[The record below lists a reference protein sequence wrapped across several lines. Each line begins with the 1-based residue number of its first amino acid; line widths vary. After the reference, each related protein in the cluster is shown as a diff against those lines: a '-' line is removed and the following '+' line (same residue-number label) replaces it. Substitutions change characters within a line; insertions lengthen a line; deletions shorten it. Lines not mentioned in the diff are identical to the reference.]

1 MLLETVM
8 SYSISGAPERFAAI
22 GRAMGARDGDG
33 SHERTAREAV
43 RLVGNLCRELKIPSL
58 AEWGVEEE
66 TLKGLAPKMAQDAID
81 SGSPANNP
89 RVPSPR

>member
-1 MLLETVM
+1 MC
-8 SYSISGAPERFAAI
+8 
-22 GRAMGARDGDG
+22 RD
-33 SHERTAREAV
+33 
-43 RLVGNLCRELKIPSL
+43 LKIPSL

-89 RVPSPR
+89 RVPSADEIVELYHRAYAR